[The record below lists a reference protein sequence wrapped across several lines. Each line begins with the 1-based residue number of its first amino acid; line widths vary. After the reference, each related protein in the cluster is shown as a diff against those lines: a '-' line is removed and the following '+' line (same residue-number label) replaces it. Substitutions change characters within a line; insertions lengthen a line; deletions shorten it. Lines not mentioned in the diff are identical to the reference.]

1 MRSTAR
7 ANFLPRQN
15 TRDRFLRASD
25 LALRQHAP
33 RSPRPDTIPSARGHP
48 PDSQTPR
55 DTPPPPTSPAARH
68 SKTPALLP
76 RPTDPS
82 SAPPA
87 TPAAPV
93 AQPILLAL
101 SREGSVRRRVVLHS
115 RD

>member
-68 SKTPALLP
+68 PKTPAPLP
-76 RPTDPS
+76 RPRDLS
-82 SAPPA
+82 SAPP
-87 TPAAPV
+87 TRVAAPV
-93 AQPILLAL
+93 AQPIVA
-101 SREGSVRRRVVLHS
+101 VRQRLEPPS
-115 RD
+115 AD

>member
-1 MRSTAR
+1 MRGRFPRAAALAR
-7 ANFLPRQN
+7 PR
-15 TRDRFLRASD
+15 RALHSLR
-25 LALRQHAP
+25 R
-33 RSPRPDTIPSARGHP
+33 DTIPSARGHLP
-48 PDSQTPR
+48 ESQTPR
-55 DTPPPPTSPAARH
+55 DTPPPPSSPAARH
-68 SKTPALLP
+68 PKTPALLP

-101 SREGSVRRRVVLHS
+101 SREGSARRRVVLHS